1 MSELENTVNE
11 EIQNVE
17 QPQAEVKKETK
28 KTKPVPTDDFDW
40 SSDAKKHD
48 SYKAEDRA
56 RMEEMYEKTMSQ
68 IGDHEVIE
76 GTVVAKTSRE
86 VVVNIGF
93 KSDAL
98 TYHAYDGHEENSYER
113 VKVLRSLCQSY
124 NPAIQMNHGETG
136 TQSRSDGA
144 GALKGGAWTPLKQ
157 AKYLARHMMSDFF
170 SDVMFASYFSCMD
183 MIEALNGTVGDKA
196 SYLDY
201 GYFGVLGAS
210 FDENGVATGEYTP
223 KPSYY
228 AMQTIASIFRED
240 FSLADL
246 PVLSFSASSPRLL
259 RYEDVCRG
267 DVFSHGFR
275 KPNGSAAY
283 VYWKASELLTT
294 TYESTISFEVSAL
307 PKKMELIDLVDGTV
321 YEIPEDQIEDYGYY
335 RKLLHLPLR
344 DYPLLLTFGDFR

>member
-1 MSELENTVNE
+1 
-11 EIQNVE
+11 
-17 QPQAEVKKETK
+17 
-28 KTKPVPTDDFDW
+28 
-40 SSDAKKHD
+40 
-48 SYKAEDRA
+48 
-56 RMEEMYEKTMSQ
+56 
-68 IGDHEVIE
+68 
-76 GTVVAKTSRE
+76 
-86 VVVNIGF
+86 
-93 KSDAL
+93 
-98 TYHAYDGHEENSYER
+98 
-113 VKVLRSLCQSY
+113 
-124 NPAIQMNHGETG
+124 
-136 TQSRSDGA
+136 
-144 GALKGGAWTPLKQ
+144 
-157 AKYLARHMMSDFF
+157 
-170 SDVMFASYFSCMD
+170 MFASYFSCMD
-183 MIEALNGTVGDKA
+183 MIEALRGIVGDKS
-196 SYLDY
+196 SYLDF

-210 FDENGVATGEYTP
+210 FDENGIATGEYTP

-246 PVLSFSASSPRLL
+246 PILSFSSSSPRLL

-321 YEIPEDQIEDYGYY
+321 YEIPEDQIEDCGYY